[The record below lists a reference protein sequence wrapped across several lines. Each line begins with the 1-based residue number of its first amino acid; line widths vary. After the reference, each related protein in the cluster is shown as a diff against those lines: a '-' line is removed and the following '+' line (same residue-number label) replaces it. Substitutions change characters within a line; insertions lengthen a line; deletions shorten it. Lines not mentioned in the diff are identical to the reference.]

1 MIATVKAALK
11 RDVVMKTLLF
21 GVTLLSAIPFA
32 AALLYARYYHPLIIP
47 ALIFLQST
55 TAFGAFLM
63 QMGLRAGLR
72 KEYVANRVRVVR
84 STKSVFIQTAFL
96 VSTLCSMGF
105 VLFGDLDLP
114 ICFLLIAANA
124 ALTLRQGL
132 SVISANWEAATF
144 ESLALL
150 AMNAIAAGLLIDDTF
165 PKYIDFILIE
175 ATAVL
180 VAWPFYDLRKF
191 KYRCGI
197 AAVVVRKYWGLQVSA
212 FMVLLGMYIFNLI
225 IVQISFEDAEI
236 GKEYALMTIV
246 ANSIILVVG
255 KIFLIGEREIIRREK
270 TQVVLF
276 YLLVGLGAVS
286 IASTAFE
293 RPTALIGLIM
303 SLQIFGSYIF
313 SNISHFILERYRKR
327 ILIVSMVIPA
337 HGTLVLLL
345 SDYQRFNWTPFYV
358 NFFMISMLTLM
369 GCWLSKQ
376 QVFIKFKNP

>member
-11 RDVVMKTLLF
+11 RDVVMKTLLL

-32 AALLYARYYHPLIIP
+32 AALLYARYYQPPIIP

-84 STKSVFIQTAFL
+84 STKSVFIQAAFL

-105 VLFGDLDLP
+105 MLFGDLDLP

-150 AMNAIAAGLLIDDTF
+150 AMNAIAAALLIDATF
-165 PKYIDFILIE
+165 PRYVDFILIE

-180 VAWPFYDLRKF
+180 IAWPFYDLRKF

-225 IVQISFEDAEI
+225 IVQISLKDTEI

-293 RPTALIGLIM
+293 RPTGLIGLII

-327 ILIVSMVIPA
+327 ILILSMVIPA
-337 HGTLVLLL
+337 HGALVLLL
-345 SDYQRFNWTPFYV
+345 SDYQRFNWTPFYI
-358 NFFMISMLTLM
+358 NFFMISMLTLI
-369 GCWLSKQ
+369 GCWLTKQ